1 VAVGPEMR
9 AWPALEVERARVAV
23 GPEMRAWPAL
33 EMQRRRRHLQRR
45 GQQWRLRIPLP
56 PLLVE
61 VPLLLCV
68 VSPEPFQVTNEGF
81 GEFD

>member
-1 VAVGPEMR
+1 
-9 AWPALEVERARVAV
+9 
-23 GPEMRAWPAL
+23 
-33 EMQRRRRHLQRR
+33 MQRRRRHLQRR